1 MRFFFLVLFAK
12 LVQTICSAKQKP
24 KKLAHGATSMPKI
37 PVKHLRQRK
46 KRHANACISEK
57 SSTFAA
63 DLESAGAKQETAG
76 AVRLPEKP
84 VYTYN
89 TNVRNRRD

>member
-1 MRFFFLVLFAK
+1 MG
-12 LVQTICSAKQKP
+12 QKI
-24 KKLAHGATSMPKI
+24 KKHVRIT
-37 PVKHLRQRK
+37 
-46 KRHANACISEK
+46 CISEK
-57 SSTFAA
+57 SRTFAA
-63 DLESAGAKQETAG
+63 DLESVGAKQETAG